1 MSPSLP
7 AAPELDRTAVDR
19 WRRSWDEMMA
29 GFLPGAASFEAA
41 LPAVTAALSGGMPRR
56 VLDLGGG
63 PGVFAERMAA
73 CWPGAEVGMM
83 DLDPV
88 LLALARA
95 GTGGRVRVHRGD
107 LESPWTGAVVADGP
121 YDLVTIVMTLHYL
134 APERARAVYRAARSV
149 LRPGG
154 LLVVADLM
162 PDSGLA
168 TFADRLEAPGEAAA
182 GLAWI
187 RWWEDLRCQ
196 ESLRPLLDERQ
207 AIFADRVPAE
217 FAPPVPWHRAAARQ
231 AGFTRS
237 GVVWRWGAH
246 AALAAVA

>member
-1 MSPSLP
+1 MPQSSADAP
-7 AAPELDRTAVDR
+7 ALDRTAVDR
-19 WRRSWDEMMA
+19 WRRSWDEMMS
-29 GFLPGAASFEAA
+29 GFLPGVASFEAA
-41 LPAVTAALSGGMPRR
+41 LPVVTEALSGGTPSR

-63 PGVFAERMAA
+63 PGLFAERMAA
-73 CWPGAEVGMM
+73 LWPEADVGMM

-88 LLALARA
+88 LLALARTGA
-95 GTGGRVRVHRGD
+95 GGRIRVHRGD
-107 LESPWTGAVVADGP
+107 LESPFSGTVAADGP
-121 YDLVTIVMTLHYL
+121 YDLVTIVMTMHYL
-134 APERARAVYRAARSV
+134 APERARAVYRVARSV

-168 TFADRLEAPGEAAA
+168 GFTDRLAVPGEDAA

-187 RWWEDLRCQ
+187 RWWDDLRCQ

-207 AIFADRVPAE
+207 ALFADRVPAE
-217 FAPPVPWHRAAARQ
+217 FAPPVSWHRAAARQ
-231 AGFTRS
+231 AGFTHS

-246 AALAAVA
+246 AALAAIA

>member
-1 MSPSLP
+1 MSQSPP
-7 AAPELDRTAVDR
+7 AALTLDRMTVDR

-41 LPAVTAALSGGMPRR
+41 LPVVAEALSGGVPRR

-63 PGVFAERMAA
+63 PGVFAERMAGF
-73 CWPGAEVGMM
+73 WPDADVGMI

-95 GTGGRVRVHRGD
+95 GTGGRIRVHRGD
-107 LESPWTGAVVADGP
+107 LESPWSGTVVADGP
-121 YDLVTIVMTLHYL
+121 YDLVTVVMTMHYL
-134 APERARAVYRAARSV
+134 APEAARAVYRAARSV

-154 LLVVADLM
+154 LFIVADLM
-162 PDSGLA
+162 PESGLGV
-168 TFADRLEAPGEAAA
+168 FADRLNPSVA
-182 GLAWI
+182 GPAWN
-187 RWWEDLRCQ
+187 RWWEELRCQ
-196 ESLRPLLDERQ
+196 ESLQDLLDERR
-207 AIFADRVPAE
+207 ATFAGRTPAE
-217 FAPPVPWHRAAARQ
+217 FAPPEHWHRSAARQ
-231 AGFTRS
+231 AGFGQA

>member
-7 AAPELDRTAVDR
+7 AAPELDRTAVGR

-107 LESPWTGAVVADGP
+107 LESPWAGAVVADGP

-187 RWWEDLRCQ
+187 RWWDDLRCQ

-207 AIFADRVPAE
+207 SIFADRVPAE

-231 AGFTRS
+231 AGFARS

>member
-1 MSPSLP
+1 
-7 AAPELDRTAVDR
+7 
-19 WRRSWDEMMA
+19 MA
-29 GFLPGAASFEAA
+29 GFLPGVASFEATLPVVAEA
-41 LPAVTAALSGGMPRR
+41 LAGGEPRR

-73 CWPGAEVGMM
+73 HWPAADVGMM

-95 GTGGRVRVHRGD
+95 GAGGRVRVHSGD
-107 LESPWTGAVVADGP
+107 LESPWSGAVVADGP
-121 YDLVTIVMTLHYL
+121 YDLVTIVMTMHYL

-162 PDSGLA
+162 PDSGLVA
-168 TFADRLEAPGEAAA
+168 FADRLAAPGEASA

-187 RWWEDLRCQ
+187 RWWEELRCQ

-231 AGFTRS
+231 AGFGRS
-237 GVVWRWGAH
+237 GVVWRCGAH
-246 AALAAVA
+246 AALAAIA